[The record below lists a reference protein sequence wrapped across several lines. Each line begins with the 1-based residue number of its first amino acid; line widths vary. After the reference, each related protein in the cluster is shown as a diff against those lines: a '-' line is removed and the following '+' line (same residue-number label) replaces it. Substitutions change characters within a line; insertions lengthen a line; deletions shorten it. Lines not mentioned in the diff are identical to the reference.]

1 MNSRYFRDLVLRH
14 TLLDAAVVEPYMSLH
29 VGEPG
34 EIGVA
39 ELAGEG
45 YERQPLE
52 LARSAPGTVT
62 NQNGVEFR
70 DLPAGLV
77 THFGVWDA
85 RTGGNYLS
93 GGPLMVPHQLYLGN
107 NLGWREAE
115 IVLRVG

>member
-62 NQNGVEFR
+62 NQNNVEFR

-115 IVLRVG
+115 IVIRAG